1 MSRRFSLKMRLGW
14 KNAGEVYNLIDTINN
29 LRLEYITLHAKIGM
43 QQCKGTPDYESFS
56 RFYQAC
62 GHPAFYNGDLKPEEE
77 LYRIFEKHDRLRG
90 ILSGRKLLSSQW
102 MDADFEY

>member
-14 KNAGEVYNLIDTINN
+14 KNAGEAYNLTYTIDN
-29 LRLEYITLHAKIGM
+29 LRSGYITLHAKIGM

-77 LYRIFEKHDRLRG
+77 LHRIFEKYDRLRG
-90 ILSGRKLLSSQW
+90 VLLGRKLLSSQR
-102 MDADFEY
+102 MAADFEY